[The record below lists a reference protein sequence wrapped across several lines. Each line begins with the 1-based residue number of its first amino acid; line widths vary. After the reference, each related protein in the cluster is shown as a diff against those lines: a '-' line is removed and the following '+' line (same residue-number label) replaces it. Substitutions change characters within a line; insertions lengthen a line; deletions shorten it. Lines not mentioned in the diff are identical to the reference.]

1 MIRKTVLYDAFTGI
15 SPMEKSAV
23 VGFLSENTASTS
35 QRDIQEAVEYAVKHK
50 PSFGGFIMTAQEGR
64 KIIATIV
71 ANRTGMEGYE
81 AKNIFVFV
89 AFDKEHP
96 ESKIIAKKLLQKAI
110 NHADG
115 DVALH
120 VEPDSPSLQLYRNL
134 GFKNQY
140 LELRLSKK
148 HSSSARLR

>member
-1 MIRKTVLYDAFTGI
+1 MIRKTVLYDAYTGI

-23 VGFLSENTASTS
+23 VSFLSENTTS
-35 QRDIQEAVEYAVKHK
+35 ATENDIHEAVEYAVKHK
-50 PSFGGFIMTAQEGR
+50 PSFGGFILTAQEGR

-89 AFDKEHP
+89 AFDQEHP
-96 ESKIIAKKLLQKAI
+96 ESKVIAKKLLQKAI

-115 DVALH
+115 DVALR
-120 VEPDSPSLQLYRNL
+120 VEPNSPSLQLYRSL
-134 GFKNQY
+134 GFKSQY
-140 LELRLSKK
+140 IELRLNTQQ
-148 HSSSARLR
+148 SSAARSR